1 MATDKTEPRVGLIL
15 KIGLFCIV
23 LLMAVHA
30 SLTSYFNFALQGE
43 ELRKFGEIKHVAL
56 INLRAAEKDR
66 LNGGSM
72 PIDKAMEQVSHEG
85 RKNAEPAIAPAQS
98 KDVGPLSGWSKLPL
112 EVPPAMMAASIADA
126 GAPAEPLAV
135 APDAGPAQHA
145 DGGAKAV
152 PPGAPK
158 KKP

>member
-1 MATDKTEPRVGLIL
+1 MATDKTEPRVGLIF
-15 KIGLFCIV
+15 KVGLFCIV

-43 ELRKFGEIKHVAL
+43 EQRKFGDIKPLAL

-72 PIDKAMEQVSHEG
+72 PIDKAMDQVAREG
-85 RKNAEPAIAPAQS
+85 RKNAEAAIAPAQS
-98 KDVGPLSGWSKLPL
+98 KDVAPLSGWSKLPL
-112 EVPPAMMAASIADA
+112 EVPPAMMAASLADA
-126 GAPAEPLAV
+126 GAPAEALAV
-135 APDAGPAQHA
+135 APDAGAPQHA
-145 DGGAKAV
+145 DAGARPAV
-152 PPGAPK
+152 VGAPK